1 MCNFFVIKM
10 SIFTPTNQIRLTNV
24 AVVRMKKGG
33 KRFEIACYK
42 NKVVSWRNK
51 TETELDEVMQ
61 TVNVFTNVSK
71 GALAKKDD
79 LMKCFGHDDI
89 KKISIEILEKGELQ
103 ISEKE
108 RQTQLE
114 SAAKD
119 VATIVSEKCVNSE
132 TKRPFPVSI
141 IEKSMKQ
148 IHFSVNPKK
157 NTKQQALEVIK
168 KLKEVLPIERCMMK
182 LRILTDKRN
191 KEKLKELASEIE
203 LEQIEGDGVYEIIMS
218 TNPGNFR
225 LIDELVRSR
234 SKSQLHVL
242 SIVEAN
248 EDDGEI

>member
-1 MCNFFVIKM
+1 M

-24 AVVRMKKGG
+24 AVVRMKRSG

-51 TETELDEVMQ
+51 TETDLDEVMQ

-71 GALAKKDD
+71 GQVSKKED
-79 LMKCFGHDDI
+79 LVKCFGHDDI
-89 KKISIEILEKGELQ
+89 KKICMEILDKGELQ

-108 RQTQLE
+108 RQNQLE
-114 SAAKD
+114 SASKD
-119 VATIVSEKCVNSE
+119 VATIVSEKCINSE

-148 IHFSVNPKK
+148 IHFSVNTKK

-168 KLKEVLPIERCMMK
+168 KLKEVLPIERCMMR
-182 LRILTDKRN
+182 LRVVTHKKN
-191 KEKLKELASEIE
+191 KEKLKMLASEVE
-203 LEQIEGDGVYEIIMS
+203 SENVEGDGILEIIMS

-225 LIDELVRSR
+225 VIDELVRTTP
-234 SKSQLHVL
+234 KSQLHVL
-242 SIVEAN
+242 SVVETDDANDDVEA
-248 EDDGEI
+248 

>member
-1 MCNFFVIKM
+1 M

-24 AVVRMKKGG
+24 AVVRMKRAG

-51 TETELDEVMQ
+51 TETDLDEVLQ
-61 TVNVFTNVSK
+61 TQNVFTNVSK
-71 GALAKKDD
+71 GEFAKKED
-79 LMKCFGHDDI
+79 LVKCFGHDDVE
-89 KKISIEILEKGELQ
+89 KICKQILDKGELQ

-108 RQTQLE
+108 RSNQLE
-114 SAAKD
+114 SALKD
-119 VATIVSEKCVNSE
+119 VATIVSEKCINSE

-182 LRILTDKRN
+182 LRIVTHKRN
-191 KEKLKELASEIE
+191 KDKLRELASDIE
-203 LEQIEGDGVYEIIMS
+203 SQQIEGDGVLEVIMS
-218 TNPGNFR
+218 IDPGKFR
-225 LIDELVRSR
+225 QIDELVRSTP
-234 SKSQLHVL
+234 KSQLHVL
-242 SIVEAN
+242 SVVELN
-248 EDDGEI
+248 ENEGDELESRE

>member
-1 MCNFFVIKM
+1 M

-24 AVVRMKKGG
+24 AIVRMKRGG
-33 KRFEIACYK
+33 KRFEVACYK

-51 TETELDEVMQ
+51 TETDLDEVMQ

-71 GALAKKDD
+71 GTIAKKED
-79 LMKCFGHDDI
+79 LIKCFGHDDV
-89 KKISIEILEKGELQ
+89 KKICTEILDKGELQ

-114 SAAKD
+114 STAKE
-119 VATIVSEKCVNSE
+119 VATIVSEKCINSE

-148 IHFSVNPKK
+148 IHFSINPKK

-182 LRILTDKRN
+182 LRIITHKRN
-191 KEKLKELASEIE
+191 KQKLKELASEIE
-203 LEQIEGDGVYEIIMS
+203 SENVEGDGILEIIMS
-218 TNPGNFR
+218 INPGNFR
-225 LIDELVRSR
+225 EIDEVIRTTP
-234 SKSQLHVL
+234 KSQLHVL
-242 SIVEAN
+242 SIVEMN
-248 EDDGEI
+248 DTDQ

>member
-1 MCNFFVIKM
+1 M

-24 AVVRMKKGG
+24 AVVRMKRGG
-33 KRFEIACYK
+33 KRFEVACYK

-51 TETELDEVMQ
+51 TETDIDEVMQ

-71 GALAKKDD
+71 GAVAKKED

-89 KKISIEILEKGELQ
+89 KKICIEILDKGELQ

-119 VATIVSEKCVNSE
+119 VATIISEKCINSE
-132 TKRPFPVSI
+132 TKRPFPVSM

-148 IHFSVNPKK
+148 IHFSVNSKR

-182 LRILTDKRN
+182 LRVVTHKRN
-191 KEKLKELASEIE
+191 KDKLKELAREVESE
-203 LEQIEGDGVYEIIMS
+203 QVEGDGIYEIIMS
-218 TNPGNFR
+218 IDPGNFR
-225 LIDELVRSR
+225 LVDDLIRSTP
-234 SKSQLHVL
+234 KSQIHVL
-242 SIVEAN
+242 SIVETNDN
-248 EDDGEI
+248 EGEVES

>member
-1 MCNFFVIKM
+1 M

-24 AVVRMKKGG
+24 AVVRMKRGG

-51 TETELDEVMQ
+51 TETDIDEVMQ

-71 GALAKKDD
+71 GAVAKKED
-79 LMKCFGHDDI
+79 LIKCFGHDDI
-89 KKISIEILEKGELQ
+89 KKICIEILDKGELQ

-114 SAAKD
+114 SASKD
-119 VATIVSEKCVNSE
+119 VATIVSEKCINSE

-148 IHFSVNPKK
+148 IHFSINPKK

-168 KLKEVLPIERCMMK
+168 KLKEVLPIERCTMK
-182 LRILTDKRN
+182 LRIVTHKKN
-191 KEKLKELASEIE
+191 KDKLKQLANEVESENV
-203 LEQIEGDGVYEIIMS
+203 EGDGILEVIM
-218 TNPGNFR
+218 TINPGNFR
-225 LIDELVRSR
+225 LIDELVRTTP
-234 SKSQLHVL
+234 KSQLHVL
-242 SIVEAN
+242 SIVETTDN
-248 EDDGEI
+248 DGDADT

>member
-1 MCNFFVIKM
+1 M

-24 AVVRMKKGG
+24 AVVRMKRGG

-51 TETELDEVMQ
+51 TETDLDEVMQ

-71 GALAKKDD
+71 GQGAKMED
-79 LMKCFGHDDI
+79 LIQCFGHNDI
-89 KKISIEILEKGELQ
+89 KKICMEILDKGELQ

-108 RQTQLE
+108 RHNQLE
-114 SAAKD
+114 SALKD
-119 VATIVSEKCVNSE
+119 VATIVSEKCINSE

-168 KLKEVLPIERCMMK
+168 KLKEVLPIERCMMR
-182 LRILTDKRN
+182 LRIVTNKKN
-191 KEKLKELASEIE
+191 KEKLKLLASEIE
-203 LEQIEGDGVYEIIMS
+203 SENVEGAGILEIIMS
-218 TNPGNFR
+218 INPGNFR
-225 LIDELVRSR
+225 AIDDLVRSTP
-234 SKSQLHVL
+234 KSQLHVL
-242 SIVEAN
+242 SVVETDDAN
-248 EDDGEI
+248 DALDS